1 VPKHPFLPATLAFFA
16 TSLPLSAGEPPRI
29 QGAELRYDQEPAP
42 PPSVFGRGKIEL
54 SAIEQAYW
62 SISFT
67 DGTPSLDFSLHGLR
81 LGMML
86 ADPHGTGKWR
96 RNAELILEVLYANVT
111 EGPGD
116 WMAGGN
122 IILRRNFIGED
133 ERVAWYLQAG
143 AGLVAN
149 DIYKDWSQSLIG
161 RDLEFSLLAGAGVR
175 IQLSENWHAFAEV
188 NYRHFSNADTRE
200 RNTGLDALGVGLGVG
215 FSF

>member
-1 VPKHPFLPATLAFFA
+1 MQKYPFLHVAFTLCATA
-16 TSLPLSAGEPPRI
+16 LPLIAGEPHRLEST
-29 QGAELRYDQEPAP
+29 ELRYDPVPAP

-62 SISFT
+62 SVSFT
-67 DGTPSLDFSLHGLR
+67 DGTPNLDFSLHGLR

-96 RNAELILEVLYANVT
+96 RNSELILEALYASVT
-111 EGPGD
+111 NGPGD

-122 IILRRNFIGED
+122 LILRRNYIGQD

-175 IQLSENWHAFAEV
+175 IQLSDNWHAFAEI
-188 NYRHFSNADTRE
+188 NFRHFSNADTRE
-200 RNTGLDALGVGLGVG
+200 RNTGLDALGGGLGVG